1 MLSFDPQTNAD
12 GPVLAIAFTN
22 LLNGR
27 TPASCAVQVK
37 VFERSS
43 VVDPDPASSLAGA
56 AYLSTEPMTI
66 DGVSVPAG
74 QAVCQAISPGRL
86 VGCTYVYR
94 FIMTFTDGTPA
105 AQDASQ
111 SVNEYSPP

>member
-12 GPVLAIAFTN
+12 TPVLAIAFTN

-27 TPASCAVQVK
+27 TPASGAVSVT
-37 VFERSS
+37 VWERSNGT
-43 VVDPDPASSLAGA
+43 DPSPAATLSGA
-56 AYLSTEPMTI
+56 AYLNTQAMTI
-66 DGVSVPAG
+66 DGVSVAVG
-74 QAVCQAISPGRL
+74 QAVCQAIAAGRT

-94 FIMTFTDGTPA
+94 FKMTFTDGSVS